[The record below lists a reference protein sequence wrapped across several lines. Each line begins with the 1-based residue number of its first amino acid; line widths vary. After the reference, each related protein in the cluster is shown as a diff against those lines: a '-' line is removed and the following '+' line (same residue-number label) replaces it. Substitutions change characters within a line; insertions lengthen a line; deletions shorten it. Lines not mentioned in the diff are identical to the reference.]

1 MPIEIRRFGVGH
13 RRAQGPDGTTGVTG
27 AVIHADETGVITE
40 LAFNRGGRLVPHADA
55 HAAWFVV
62 IEGGGWVQVGGERTL
77 VAAGEAVAWPAD
89 VDHAAWTEHGEMRAI
104 LVELVAGGDTALLL
118 DGRAIRLLATGAN
131 GRPAGDVERGDGA
144 LREDPAR
151 GSPRYD
157 PAEGEPR

>member
-1 MPIEIRRFGVGH
+1 
-13 RRAQGPDGTTGVTG
+13 
-27 AVIHADETGVITE
+27 
-40 LAFNRGGRLVPHADA
+40 
-55 HAAWFVV
+55 
-62 IEGGGWVQVGGERTL
+62 
-77 VAAGEAVAWPAD
+77 
-89 VDHAAWTEHGEMRAI
+89 MRAI